1 MVTTSNHIDPYRE
14 LGSIEYWS
22 LAGLREMGSILSH
35 IGTSVKKAHHRRDNS
50 VEITIYCVVDKRDPS
65 IRKPSMTTAL
75 KLLKEFGFEVSE
87 KTVKKKGDTMCT
99 LIVSWPHNFI
109 SGVAPP
115 ALTTGTNPARIT

>member
-1 MVTTSNHIDPYRE
+1 MTPSKLNEHGNHIDPLIE
-14 LGSIEYWS
+14 EGNVEGLISLGS
-22 LAGLREMGSILSH
+22 MLSR

-65 IRKPSMTTAL
+65 IIKPHMATAFKYL
-75 KLLKEFGFEVSE
+75 RDFGFEVSE
-87 KTVKKKGDTMCT
+87 KTVKKGDTMCT

-109 SGVAPP
+109 SDVAPP